1 MDDLKDYREQNGFV
15 LFTDDGVLIILGV
28 IFAGCMLIDFLQRVV
43 P

>member
-1 MDDLKDYREQNGFV
+1 MNDDLKRYVSSFAI
-15 LFTDDGVLIILGV
+15 FTDDGVLIILGV